1 MRAGLPEVK
10 RSTKNMKT
18 TFTFILSLLAFT
30 SYTMA
35 EETIDLNGNID
46 LKNPEKVEE
55 RINLLIKH
63 LGDMRSKSKPLEVK
77 DYKFKTTNGET
88 SLSKLFGTRSK
99 LLVIH
104 NMGKDCNYCT
114 LWADGFNGILPHI
127 NNAMEVVL
135 TSTDS
140 PKEQAAFAKSR
151 GWNFE
156 MASHKDLPYT
166 KEQTTEGKWS
176 DSPGASVYEKI
187 DGKIYLK
194 NKCFFDPGDI
204 YCSMWSLLGL
214 AGMEHD
220 EWQPKTEYKTKK

>member
-1 MRAGLPEVK
+1 MLG

-18 TFTFILSLLAFT
+18 TFTFMLSLLAFT
-30 SYTMA
+30 SYAMA
-35 EETIDLNGNID
+35 EATIDLNSNID
-46 LKNPEKVEE
+46 LKDPENVEK

-63 LGDMRSKSKPLEVK
+63 LGDLRSKSKPLEVK

-127 NNAMEVVL
+127 NNAMGVVL

-140 PKEQAAFAKSR
+140 PKEQVTFAKSR

-194 NKCFFDPGDI
+194 NKCFFDDGDI
-204 YCSMWSLLGL
+204 YCSMWSLLRL
-214 AGMEHD
+214 AGMKHD
-220 EWQPKTEYKTKK
+220 EWQPKTKYKQKK